1 MRFYT
6 QQHRHYC
13 GIDLHARSMF
23 VCILDRSGKTLVHK
37 KIDCDRD
44 DLLQVLRPYR
54 RKNLVVAVECV
65 FCWYWVADVCAQEG
79 IEFVL
84 GHALDMKAIHGG
96 KSKNDRLD
104 SYKIA
109 SLLRGGNLPYAYVY
123 PRDKRATRDLM
134 RRRTFLVRKRAEL
147 LTHIQN
153 TNTQYNLPAF
163 EERIDKTKDHGAI
176 IEHFDDSIVQMSM
189 AADVALI
196 ETFDEVIRDL
206 ELFLLHEVRKD
217 HGHGFSLLRSIP
229 GIGEILALTLLYEID
244 DLGRFPSVKDFLSYS
259 RLVKGRHESA
269 GKTTKSTG
277 SKIGNVHLK
286 WAFSEAAALFLRWNA
301 AGRKYFTRI
310 EKKHGKG
317 KALSILAAKLGRAV
331 YYMLLRKKPFD
342 MQRFVNV

>member
-13 GIDLHARSMF
+13 GIDLHARSLYLC
-23 VCILDRSGKTLVHK
+23 VLDQAGKTLVHQK
-37 KIDCDRD
+37 LDCDRD
-44 DLLQVLRPYR
+44 ELLRVLKPYR
-54 RKNLVVAVECV
+54 KDLVVAVECL
-65 FCWYWVADVCAQEG
+65 FCWYWIADLCDEEG
-79 IEFVL
+79 IKFVL

-96 KSKNDRLD
+96 KTKNDRID

-123 PRDKRATRDLM
+123 PRQMRATRDLM
-134 RRRTFLVRKRAEL
+134 RRRTFFVRKRAEL

-153 TNTQYNLPAF
+153 TNTQYNLPPF
-163 EERIDKTKDHGAI
+163 EERVDKAKDRGAV
-176 IEHFDDSIVQMSM
+176 IEHFDESSVQMSM
-189 AADVALI
+189 AADVALLGAY
-196 ETFDEVIRDL
+196 DEVIRDL
-206 ELFLLHEVRKD
+206 ELYLLHEVRQD
-217 HGHGFSLLRSIP
+217 HGHEFSLLRSIP
-229 GIGEILALTLLYEID
+229 GIGEVLALTLLYEID
-244 DLGRFPSVKDFLSYS
+244 DLQRFERVQDFLSYA

-269 GKTTKSTG
+269 GKITKSAG

-286 WAFSEAAALFLRWNA
+286 WAFSEAAALFLRWNT

-331 YYMLLRKKPFD
+331 YHMLLRKKPFD
-342 MQRFVNV
+342 MERFVTV